1 MDEAANE
8 IVRVISV
15 VNVHSEHMTQQQ
27 PYDVVRVEDGFE
39 LRRYPQHVVAEVT
52 VPGSFESA
60 GSAAFRSLVSYIGG
74 RNESNT
80 GLAMTAPVIQEP
92 NAGTHVVSFVLPEDV
107 VAGAAPVPT
116 DPSVRVRD
124 VPEAFAAVARFSGRW
139 SESSYNERVL
149 KLSESIRAAGL
160 VIVGPARYAR
170 FDPPWTPWFMRRNE
184 VVIPVS
190 IPTE

>member
-1 MDEAANE
+1 MDE

-15 VNVHSEHMTQQQ
+15 VNVHSDHMTQQQ

-107 VAGAAPVPT
+107 VAGAAPIPT

-149 KLSESIRAAGL
+149 KLSESIRTAGL

-190 IPTE
+190 IPTG

>member
-1 MDEAANE
+1 MTGKMSIGRAICGN
-8 IVRVISV
+8 R
-15 VNVHSEHMTQQQ
+15 VHSTDMTDQQA
-27 PYDVVRVEDGFE
+27 YEVVRTESDFE

-60 GSAAFRSLVSYIGG
+60 GSAAFRPLVSYIGG

-80 GLAMTAPVIQEP
+80 GLAMTAPVIQQP
-92 NAGTHVVSFVLPEDV
+92 TDDVHVVSFVLPEDV
-107 VAGAAPVPT
+107 VAGDAPIPT
-116 DPSVRVRD
+116 DPKVRVRV
-124 VPEAFAAVARFSGRW
+124 VPEELAAVTRFSGRW
-139 SESSYNERVL
+139 SESAYANRVL

-160 VIVGPARYAR
+160 TVSGPARFAR

-190 IPTE
+190 VPTGG